1 MDTKVN
7 QLKLFVGEE
16 QDIVSDTYVNVKDGQ
31 FLIANDTGDIFKD
44 INGNR
49 IRIAFH
55 GDWNE
60 NDSASSTYINNRTHY
75 RYQDENGDIQV
86 KKLDVDFLPD
96 GADAVVLTYEDAR
109 NAAANATPYGNSE
122 SQYHIGQMI
131 LVVDK
136 TPIQWYYITE
146 TNQLGKIAGA
156 VEDLDLSSLIKKT
169 EVIQDWGNSLNLN
182 ETLPISYGAVHEI
195 VGDIYTEL
203 SSL

>member
-16 QDIVSDTYVNVKDGQ
+16 QDIVSDAYVNVKDGQ

-96 GADAVVLTYEDAR
+96 GADAVVLTYEEAC
-109 NAAANATPYGNSE
+109 AAAESAEPYGSD

-131 LVVDK
+131 LVIDK

-146 TNQLGKIAGA
+146 SKQLGKIAGA
-156 VEDLDLSSLIKKT
+156 AEDFDLSNLVKKT
-169 EVIQDWGNSLNLN
+169 EVIQDWNNSQNLD

-203 SSL
+203 SLL